1 MSGRGL
7 RLWSDPIIDEFPVLF
22 REGFEKAFERFF
34 QDPWI
39 SGRANGPSALAGFT
53 PKLDVAESEREYV
66 VTVELPGLEEKDVQ
80 VEVAK
85 DVLILRGEKRQERE
99 EKTKHSSWSERTYGS
114 FLRRI
119 PLGAEI
125 DANKIAA
132 TMKQGVLTVTLPKS
146 EQARQQ
152 TRKIEIKKA

>member
-7 RLWSDPIIDEFPVLF
+7 RLWSDPIIDEFPILF

-34 QDPWI
+34 QDPWLA
-39 SGRANGPSALAGFT
+39 GRANGPSALTSFT
-53 PKLDVAESEREYV
+53 PRLDVAENDKEYV
-66 VTVELPGLEEKDVQ
+66 VTVELPGMEEKDVQ

-99 EKTKHSSWSERTYGS
+99 EKTKHSAWCERTYGS

-119 PLGAEI
+119 PLGVEI
-125 DANKIAA
+125 DANKITA
-132 TMKQGVLTVTLPKS
+132 TMKQGVLTVTLPKT
-146 EQARQQ
+146 EQAKQQ
-152 TRKIEIKKA
+152 ARKIEIKKA